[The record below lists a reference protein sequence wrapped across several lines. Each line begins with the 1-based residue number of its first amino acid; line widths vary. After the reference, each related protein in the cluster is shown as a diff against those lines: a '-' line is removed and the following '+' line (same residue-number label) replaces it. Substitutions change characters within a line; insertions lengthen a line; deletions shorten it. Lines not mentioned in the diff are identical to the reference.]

1 MKPDILFRVE
11 GPVYAD
17 HLARHFTI
25 HDAWDGLRDLPDDTR
40 SRIRVVVT
48 NGLVGLTAAEMDA
61 LPALGLICT
70 VGTGYEAVDVA
81 AARARGISVT
91 HAAGV
96 NAVAVAEYGMGM
108 ILALVR
114 KICAFD
120 ASVRDGMWRGDVGV
134 TPLLSGRRMGIF
146 GMGGIGL
153 RIAKLAEAFGMQV
166 AYCNRSAK
174 DVPWVRHDD
183 LQSLAAAVDVLV
195 IAAPGG
201 PSTQHIVSAQVLDA
215 LGPQGYLVNLG
226 RGSIL
231 HTPTLTAALR
241 DGRIAGAALDVFE
254 EEPDV
259 PADLRALPNVVLS
272 PHIAG
277 LALDVQQLSAALM
290 QRNIDAH
297 LAGTALISP
306 VPELA

>member
-1 MKPDILFRVE
+1 MTCDILFRVE
-11 GPVYAD
+11 GPVYHD
-17 HLARHFTI
+17 HLAPHFQI
-25 HDAWDGLRDLPDDTR
+25 HDAWDGLHTVPEAARA
-40 SRIRVVVT
+40 RIRTVVT
-48 NGLVGLTAAEMDA
+48 NGTVGLTAAEMDA
-61 LPALGLICT
+61 LPALGLIST

-108 ILALVR
+108 VIALVR

-120 ASVRDGMWRGDVGV
+120 DAVRTGTWRGTVGT

-146 GMGGIGL
+146 GMGGVGI
-153 RIAKLAEAFGMQV
+153 RMARLAEAFGMEV
-166 AYCNRSAK
+166 AYCSRSAK
-174 DVPWVRHDD
+174 DVPWTRHDD
-183 LQSLAAAVDVLV
+183 LLALAGAVDILV

-201 PSTQHIVSAQVLDA
+201 PTTHHAVSDRVLNA
-215 LGPQGYLVNLG
+215 LGPHGYVVNLG
-226 RGSIL
+226 RGSII

-259 PADLRALPNVVLS
+259 PSDLRAQPNVLLS

-277 LALDVQQLSAALM
+277 LALDVQRMSAALM
-290 QRNIDAH
+290 KRNIDAF

-306 VPELA
+306 VPDMA